1 MDVDA
6 DVTPVADTAA
16 AATGAVADDCTA
28 VAAAAAAAWAAK
40 IFRSRKVSTLPTL
53 WMARPAPP
61 SKPPTVVKVFMV
73 LP

>member
-1 MDVDA
+1 MEE

-16 AATGAVADDCTA
+16 AAAGAVADDCTA
-28 VAAAAAAAWAAK
+28 VDAAAAAAAWAAK
-40 IFRSRKVSTLPTL
+40 ILRSRRVSTLPTL
-53 WMARPAPP
+53 SMARPAPS

>member
-16 AATGAVADDCTA
+16 AAAGAVADDCTA
-28 VAAAAAAAWAAK
+28 VDAAAK
-40 IFRSRKVSTLPTL
+40 ILRSRRVSTFPTL
-53 WMARPAPP
+53 SMARPAPL
-61 SKPPTVVKVFMV
+61 SKPPMVVKVFMV